1 MNTTFLMT
9 GFALLLVATTLMSI
23 FSISGSVRPYSAD
36 AFMNYAATAANVNAD
51 PIGSFDGMKLQASPE
66 SYWRKSSDVKP
77 LPGFQPGPD
86 NLFIFKD
93 NECKPECCGASYSCG
108 SGCVCTTPDQRK
120 YINERGGNNT
130 PPGETF

>member
-1 MNTTFLMT
+1 
-9 GFALLLVATTLMSI
+9 
-23 FSISGSVRPYSAD
+23 
-36 AFMNYAATAANVNAD
+36 MNYASATAPE
-51 PIGSFDGMKLQASPE
+51 PIGAFDGVRIRASPE

-77 LPGFQPGPD
+77 LPAFEPGPD

-120 YINERGGNNT
+120 YILSRGGNNT
-130 PPGETF
+130 SPQDVV

>member
-1 MNTTFLMT
+1 MNTGFLIT
-9 GFALLLVATTLMSI
+9 GLVLLLVATLLMSLM
-23 FSISGSVRPYSAD
+23 SMPGYVGAD
-36 AFMNYAATAANVNAD
+36 AFMNYAASAATVDAA
-51 PIGSFDGMKLQASPE
+51 PMGAFDGVRIQTSPE

-86 NLFIFKD
+86 NLFMFKD

-130 PPGETF
+130 APGETF